1 METGRDVLIVEDDD
15 CTRSLLATI
24 VEYHGFRA
32 TVASDGSSAIARI
45 KNGHFAV
52 VILDLLL
59 PAQNGFEVLRHIRCT
74 HPDLL
79 RRTIVVT
86 AAAARTFADCRELDE
101 VRKVLLKPI
110 DIDDLR
116 EELFALTAQTP
127 AGKKMIPGGPEVR
140 TSGRKERE
148 T

>member
-1 METGRDVLIVEDDD
+1 MENGRDVLIIEDDD

-24 VEYHGFRA
+24 VEYHGYRA
-32 TVASDGSSAIARI
+32 TVASDGSSAIASLNSR
-45 KNGHFAV
+45 NFAV
-52 VILDLLL
+52 LILDLLL
-59 PAQNGFEVLRHIRCT
+59 PLQNGFEVLRHIQCT
-74 HPDLL
+74 RPELL

-86 AAAARTFADCRELDE
+86 AAAPRTFADCRELRE

-116 EELFALTAQTP
+116 AEIFALTNETTGMI
-127 AGKKMIPGGPEVR
+127 AGAEEER